1 MAGRGHREPASQR
14 RPVPDQGQVV
24 IGVRARQ
31 ETQTRGGPEPQGA
44 APLISQALKIGVTVH
59 LVIDLA
65 RSRPCGSGRSMR
77 VAGPA
82 HGRSLGSQGSR
93 HHPAQKQRL
102 GSRSGNGSVR
112 CRSWTPTP
120 GGWVGGGD
128 VTCDG
133 LGSGAGVALEGP
145 DGGVPGP
152 GEQHRGAGAVLGLVG
167 EKGVPELVKG
177 PAMPPPLALRDVRR
191 GWPVGESRAR
201 TTPRPAGRTASL
213 AW

>member
-1 MAGRGHREPASQR
+1 MVPPPCDPRRMLSRIPAGRSF
-14 RPVPDQGQVV
+14 
-24 IGVRARQ
+24 
-31 ETQTRGGPEPQGA
+31 
-44 APLISQALKIGVTVH
+44 
-59 LVIDLA
+59 A
-65 RSRPCGSGRSMR
+65 RSFRLSFPEGGITNTLIASYGSAKVHKPGIELASASDM
-77 VAGPA
+77 
-82 HGRSLGSQGSR
+82 GSR

-128 VTCDG
+128 VACDG

-167 EKGVPELVKG
+167 EKAVPELVKG
-177 PAMPPPLALRDVRR
+177 PAVHLL
-191 GWPVGESRAR
+191 
-201 TTPRPAGRTASL
+201 
-213 AW
+213 